1 MSVHGPLALV
11 GIIVVLAGLHLLW
24 QSRREI
30 FSWLETCLK
39 FLRASLQQPRQ
50 KIERPKLPGFGAG
63 REQVLRLV
71 LGLSLAL
78 IVGPVLIFLGLA
90 F

>member
-1 MSVHGPLALV
+1 MHGPLALV
-11 GIIVVLAGLHLLW
+11 GLLVVLAGFHLLW

-30 FSWLETCLK
+30 LPWLETSLK
-39 FLRASLQQPRQ
+39 ILRASLQQPRQ
-50 KIERPKLPGFGAG
+50 EFERPKLPGFGAG
-63 REQVLRLV
+63 REQILRLV
-71 LGLSLAL
+71 LGLSLVL

>member
-1 MSVHGPLALV
+1 
-11 GIIVVLAGLHLLW
+11 VVLAGFHLLW

-30 FSWLETCLK
+30 FFWLRTYSK
-39 FLRASLQQPRQ
+39 VLRASLNQPRHEFQ
-50 KIERPKLPGFGAG
+50 PPKLSRFGVG
-63 REQVLRLV
+63 REHVLRLL
-71 LGLSLAL
+71 LGLSLAV

>member
-1 MSVHGPLALV
+1 MHGLLALV
-11 GIIVVLAGLHLLW
+11 GILVVLAGFHLLW

-30 FSWLETCLK
+30 LFWLRTYLK
-39 FLRASLQQPRQ
+39 IFRAALNQPRREFQ
-50 KIERPKLPGFGAG
+50 PPRLSRFGVG
-63 REQVLRLV
+63 REHVLRLL
-71 LGLSLAL
+71 LGLSLVV

>member
-1 MSVHGPLALV
+1 MNVHGPLALV
-11 GIIVVLAGLHLLW
+11 GLLVVLAGFHLLW

-30 FSWLETCLK
+30 LPWLETFVK
-39 FLRASLQQPRQ
+39 ILRASLQRPRQ
-50 KIERPKLPGFGAG
+50 KFERPKLPGFGAG
-63 REQVLRLV
+63 REQVLRLA
-71 LGLSLAL
+71 LGLSLVL